1 MLYIPKQRTVLINYY
16 FALQYFT
23 YLNSA
28 ECLMQTKS
36 KAYELAITLWSHAV
50 NKTYELKKSNMRA
63 IDWNTKH
70 K

>member
-16 FALQYFT
+16 LALQYFT

-36 KAYELAITLWSHAV
+36 KAYELAITL
-50 NKTYELKKSNMRA
+50 
-63 IDWNTKH
+63 
-70 K
+70 